1 MAKKIFAPKENR
13 KPNKKIFA
21 PKENK
26 KPNKKIF
33 APKEKAKSIPKAP
46 KSKKQAFAEF
56 KKREGYYHKAD
67 PLHPMNRE
75 SMGVGRKYGGMVKK
89 KSGGSVG
96 HCNRLY

>member
-1 MAKKIFAPKENR
+1 MPNMKKKTV
-13 KPNKKIFA
+13 
-21 PKENK
+21 
-26 KPNKKIF
+26 
-33 APKEKAKSIPKAP
+33 KAP

-56 KKREGYYHKAD
+56 KKREGYHHEAD

-75 SMGVGRKYGGMVKK
+75 SMIGRKYGGMVKK

>member
-1 MAKKIFAPKENR
+1 MPNMKKKNV
-13 KPNKKIFA
+13 
-21 PKENK
+21 
-26 KPNKKIF
+26 
-33 APKEKAKSIPKAP
+33 KAP
-46 KSKKQAFAEF
+46 KSKKKAFAEF
-56 KKREGYYHKAD
+56 KKREGYHHQAD